1 MDRWIDK
8 YLFIYSYAHA
18 SRCTLVHAFWGEL
31 DASWSTSAPATGSR
45 WQSSRAGASSWWISS
60 SIYFLRH
67 CCSDCIFFLIIPWYI
82 LHKFEKTTSFDLG
95 ARDVGN
101 VGKEPCLCSKSRLF
115 GRLCPGI
122 GAADCPNNPDTHVQS
137 QYTTN
142 GPSTSSNR
150 RSQTGSQPGS
160 QPGSPWHGGVSV
172 CLGSPKAVLVEV
184 QTTHKPFHGCSQV
197 TACSPWTTGL
207 VVTSNTGFGW
217 ECVSNYP
224 RVWAMFTCDGRAC
237 HARQPSTW
245 WHPAHSRTH
254 DTKTSRGCVVYRTLG
269 QRRWQTCSWLP
280 RQGSL
285 ARAACKPSPSPPQP
299 VEVLSDTEPPLVD
312 PQTLPEQLPDRLS
325 DSQNEPM
332 ETKDDMQPKETEA
345 GPQAMETT
353 VDPEPKKTSAD
364 PQPMDTEPDAC
375 MSPAPSAS
383 MPPPATPPAHKHVG
397 EALRRVTTVD
407 LENGQTPAPPQSLV
421 APESPGVSTVV
432 LLTVA
437 GTVQPVTVPMTPHQC
452 KLAGLKIANDVGE
465 STDTNQS
472 EQPTAPDTTVKQPAD
487 DDDDDDVG
495 GGSNLSSKNRCWRTC
510 TWDSA
515 EVRNVS
521 WL

>member
-1 MDRWIDK
+1 MLATLAKNPVFAANPACLADFVRALVQPTAQTIPTPMSKANTPPMAPAPAATEGVKQEANQEANQEARDMGESQSVLEARKQFWSKFKRPTNPSMDVPK
-8 YLFIYSYAHA
+8 SPPAAPEPPALLSLP
-18 SRCTLVHAFWGEL
+18 TLVLGES
-31 DASWSTSAPATGSR
+31 ASATTLEYEQCSPVMAEPVMPDSQAPDDTQPTAEPMTPKPAGDVSSTGL
-45 WQSSRAGASSWWISS
+45 W
-60 SIYFLRH
+60 
-67 CCSDCIFFLIIPWYI
+67 DN
-82 LHKFEKTTSFDLG
+82 
-95 ARDVGN
+95 DVG
-101 VGKEPCLCSKSRLF
+101 KL
-115 GRLCPGI
+115 
-122 GAADCPNNPDTHVQS
+122 AADS
-137 QYTTN
+137 QDRV
-142 GPSTSSNR
+142 PSPE
-150 RSQTGSQPGS
+150 QPA
-160 QPGSPWHGGVSV
+160 SP
-172 CLGSPKAVLVEV
+172 A
-184 QTTHKPFHGCSQV
+184 
-197 TACSPWTTGL
+197 
-207 VVTSNTGFGW
+207 
-217 ECVSNYP
+217 
-224 RVWAMFTCDGRAC
+224 
-237 HARQPSTW
+237 
-245 WHPAHSRTH
+245 
-254 DTKTSRGCVVYRTLG
+254 
-269 QRRWQTCSWLP
+269 
-280 RQGSL
+280 
-285 ARAACKPSPSPPQP
+285 PSPPQP

-495 GGSNLSSKNRCWRTC
+495 GGSNLSSKQMLKNLYMRFSRSQKRFLVVTYHLSNVNILTLGLSLWSR
-510 TWDSA
+510 WD
-515 EVRNVS
+515 
-521 WL
+521 